1 VTCPSS
7 EHIPVIYLTTIV
19 LRDFSIFHHW
29 KSTPSLIHL
38 LSLLNIAQ
46 IAHLAFSLATNV
58 CATSI
63 IALKAWCVH
72 VNAVFQKNS
81 FTSTWLTISR
91 AYIQEVQQVVDGK
104 RVGCPNPDTGIQ
116 DIGSSDR
123 VGCDLYSDWCK
134 LRLAVQARVVT
145 IFFLFRSRAWSLL
158 PFPFT
163 SDSPGLLKYSCP
175 WEYSLQ
181 CVKPSKQLPSRY

>member
-1 VTCPSS
+1 MLRNIVTFC
-7 EHIPVIYLTTIV
+7 
-19 LRDFSIFHHW
+19 HW
-29 KSTPSLIHL
+29 HNLQSLL
-38 LSLLNIAQ
+38 PWLSLLNITQ
-46 IAHLAFSLATNV
+46 LAHLAFSLATNV

-72 VNAVFQKNS
+72 VNAVFEKKIIE
-81 FTSTWLTISR
+81 FALIDHITR
-91 AYIQEVQQVVDGK
+91 AYIQEVQQVIDGK

-116 DIGSSDR
+116 DIGSPDR
-123 VGCDLYSDWCK
+123 VGCDLHSDWCK

-145 IFFLFRSRAWSLL
+145 IFLLSRPRASSLL
-158 PFPFT
+158 SFACT

-181 CVKPSKQLPSRY
+181 CVKPSKQLSSWF